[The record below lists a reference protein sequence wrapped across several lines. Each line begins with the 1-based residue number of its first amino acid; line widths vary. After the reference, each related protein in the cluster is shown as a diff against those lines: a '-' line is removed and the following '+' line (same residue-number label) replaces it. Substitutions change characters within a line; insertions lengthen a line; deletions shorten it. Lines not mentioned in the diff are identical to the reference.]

1 MLHLIN
7 HGKVNFEVYILEIVM
22 EQTVQEAKHE
32 IVQDSL
38 KRGLDYED
46 YRLMVSKL
54 ALEGKSTGSIQSPEL
69 GDYTRLNDQRM
80 KRLDKTLKI
89 DADSESIIQKVN
101 KKTTWLVLT
110 ESWCGD
116 AAQTLPVMNKIASL
130 NSNISL
136 KLVLRDDNM
145 ELMEQFLSNGAMA
158 IPKLISID
166 DASGKVNGEWG
177 SRPSKAIKMVQDYK
191 SKYGGLSPEFK
202 QDLQLWYNKDKGQNT
217 VSDLLSLF
225 LLE

>member
-1 MLHLIN
+1 
-7 HGKVNFEVYILEIVM
+7 M
-22 EQTVQEAKHE
+22 EQIVQETKHE
-32 IVQDSL
+32 IVQN
-38 KRGLDYED
+38 GLSGAMDYED

-54 ALEGKSTGSIQSPEL
+54 ALEGKSTGLMQNEEL
-69 GDYTRLNDQRM
+69 GNYTRLNDQRM

-89 DADSESIIQKVN
+89 DADSELKIQKIN

-136 KLVLRDDNM
+136 KLVLRDENL

-166 DASGKVNGEWG
+166 NATGKVNGEWG

-191 SKYGGLSPEFK
+191 SKHGKLSPEFK

-225 LLE
+225 FLE